1 MAATTGITVLHPA
14 AEDIVQKHNLA
25 PRPASLQGTTLGLI
39 DNHKR
44 NADVYLEEL
53 GRLLQTQYG
62 VSKIITY
69 RKDSQSIPTPA
80 EVMDD
85 LATKCDAIVHAVAD

>member
-1 MAATTGITVLHPA
+1 MAASTTTVLNPA
-14 AEDIVQKHNLA
+14 AEDLAQKHSLA
-25 PRPASLQGTTLGLI
+25 PRLSSLQGITLGLI

-44 NADVYLEEL
+44 NADIYLNEV

-62 VSKIITY
+62 VSKIIKY
-69 RKDSQSIPTPA
+69 RKDSQSMPTPA

-85 LATKCDAIVHAVAD
+85 LAARCDAIIHAVAD

>member
-1 MAATTGITVLHPA
+1 MTTTPVTTVLHPA
-14 AEDIVQKHNLA
+14 AEDIAQKHSLA
-25 PRPASLQGTTLGLI
+25 PRLASLQGTTLGLI

-62 VSKIITY
+62 VSKVITY
-69 RKDSQSIPTPA
+69 RKDSQSMPTAA

-85 LATKCDAIVHAVAD
+85 LATKCHAIIHAVAD

>member
-1 MAATTGITVLHPA
+1 MAAKSITTLLHPA
-14 AEDIVQKHNLA
+14 AEDIAQKHSLA
-25 PRPASLQGTTLGLI
+25 PRLASLQGTTLGLI

-44 NADVYLEEL
+44 NADIYLEEL
-53 GRLLQTQYG
+53 GRSLQEQYG

-69 RKDSQSIPTPA
+69 RKDSQSIPTPT

-85 LATKCDAIVHAVAD
+85 LATKCDAIVHGVAD